1 MSKNPEKSGW
11 SVRSIAICALL
22 TALSVILAR
31 LLIPMPNETTRFSIE
46 AVPIFIA
53 GMLFGPLPG
62 AFTGFAAD
70 FIGCL
75 FTPYGYNP
83 IFCVPP
89 ILYGL
94 CAGLFRPWLTQK
106 ISPLRIAAAFL
117 PAIVLGSILYQSGSL
132 ALIYGGTVAF
142 VIVTLLCGY
151 MLIHSNFLKKGKTSA
166 SKLAFFVTKLA
177 TRSVQFAV
185 TGVLDVLLVWALCR
199 SRVFTAAGVWP
210 TAAQPAQKGV
220 SGQ

>member
-1 MSKNPEKSGW
+1 MSKHPEKPGW

-62 AFTGFAAD
+62 ALTGFAAD

-94 CAGLFRPWLTQK
+94 CAGFFRPWLTQK

-117 PAIVLGSILYQSGSL
+117 PALVLGSILYQSGSL
-132 ALIYGGTVAF
+132 ALIYGGE
-142 VIVTLLCGY
+142 
-151 MLIHSNFLKKGKTSA
+151 
-166 SKLAFFVTKLA
+166 SKMAYFVTKLA

-210 TAAQPAQKGV
+210 TAAAPAQKGV

>member
-1 MSKNPEKSGW
+1 MPKNKFSPKPRW

-53 GMLFGPLPG
+53 GMLFGAL
-62 AFTGFAAD
+62 TGFAAD

-89 ILYGL
+89 MLYGL
-94 CAGLFRPWLTQK
+94 SAGLFRPWLTQK
-106 ISPLRIAAAFL
+106 VSPLRIAVAFL
-117 PAIVLGSILYQSGSL
+117 PAIMLGSILYQSGSL
-132 ALIYGGTVAF
+132 ALIYGGE
-142 VIVTLLCGY
+142 
-151 MLIHSNFLKKGKTSA
+151 
-166 SKLAFFVTKLA
+166 SKMAFFLAKLA

-185 TGVLDVLLVWALCR
+185 TGVLDVLLVWVLCR
-199 SRVFTAAGVWP
+199 SRVFSATGVWP
-210 TAAQPAQKGV
+210 AVAAPAGKGA

>member
-1 MSKNPEKSGW
+1 MSKNSRKSGW

-22 TALSVILAR
+22 TALSVVLAR

-53 GMLFGPLPG
+53 GML
-62 AFTGFAAD
+62 TGFAAD

-94 CAGLFRPWLTQK
+94 CAGLFRPWLTK
-106 ISPLRIAAAFL
+106 KVSPLRIAAAFL

-132 ALIYGGTVAF
+132 ALIYGGESKAAF
-142 VIVTLLCGY
+142 
-151 MLIHSNFLKKGKTSA
+151 FLA
-166 SKLAFFVTKLA
+166 KLAS
-177 TRSVQFAV
+177 RSVQFAV

-210 TAAQPAQKGV
+210 SAAKPAEKGV

>member
-1 MSKNPEKSGW
+1 MSKISRKSGW

-22 TALSVILAR
+22 TALSVVLAR

-62 AFTGFAAD
+62 ALTGFAAD

-94 CAGLFRPWLTQK
+94 CAGLFRPWLTRK
-106 ISPLRIAAAFL
+106 VSPLRIAAAFL

-132 ALIYGGTVAF
+132 ALIYGGE
-142 VIVTLLCGY
+142 
-151 MLIHSNFLKKGKTSA
+151 SKT
-166 SKLAFFVTKLA
+166 AFFVAKLA
-177 TRSVQFAV
+177 SRSVQFAV

-199 SRVFTAAGVWP
+199 LSLIHI
-210 TAAQPAQKGV
+210 
-220 SGQ
+220 

>member
-1 MSKNPEKSGW
+1 M
-11 SVRSIAICALL
+11 SVRVLAGCALL

-94 CAGLFRPWLTQK
+94 SAGLFRPWLTQK
-106 ISPLRIAAAFL
+106 VSPVRIAVAFL

-132 ALIYGGTVAF
+132 ALIYGGE
-142 VIVTLLCGY
+142 
-151 MLIHSNFLKKGKTSA
+151 

-185 TGVLDVLLVWALCR
+185 TGVLDVLLVWVLCR

-210 TAAQPAQKGV
+210 AAAKPAQKGV

>member
-1 MSKNPEKSGW
+1 MAKNIVPE
-11 SVRSIAICALL
+11 LPL
-22 TALSVILAR
+22 
-31 LLIPMPNETTRFSIE
+31 RFSIE

-62 AFTGFAAD
+62 ALTGFAAD

-89 ILYGL
+89 MLYGL
-94 CAGLFRPWLTQK
+94 SAGLFRPWLTQK
-106 ISPLRIAAAFL
+106 VSPLRIAVAFL

-132 ALIYGGTVAF
+132 ALIYGGE
-142 VIVTLLCGY
+142 
-151 MLIHSNFLKKGKTSA
+151 
-166 SKLAFFVTKLA
+166 SKMAFFLAKLA

-185 TGVLDVLLVWALCR
+185 TGVLDVLLVWVLCR
-199 SRVFTAAGVWP
+199 SRVFSATGVWP
-210 TAAQPAQKGV
+210 AVAAPAGKGA

>member
-1 MSKNPEKSGW
+1 MQKKELYVVP
-11 SVRSIAICALL
+11 VPVLDTYALTVCALL
-22 TALSVILAR
+22 TALSVVLAR
-31 LLIPMPNETTRFSIE
+31 LLTIIPSEVSRFSLE
-46 AVPIFIA
+46 AVPILLA
-53 GMLFGPLPG
+53 GLLFGPLPG
-62 AFTGFAAD
+62 AAVGFAAD

-75 FTPYGYNP
+75 FSPFGYNP
-83 IFCVPP
+83 IFCLPP

-132 ALIYGGTVAF
+132 ALIYGGD
-142 VIVTLLCGY
+142 
-151 MLIHSNFLKKGKTSA
+151 

>member
-117 PAIVLGSILYQSGSL
+117 PAIVLGSILYQSWSL
-132 ALIYGGTVAF
+132 AFVYGGDAF
-142 VIVTLLCGY
+142 E
-151 MLIHSNFLKKGKTSA
+151 
-166 SKLAFFVTKLA
+166 AFFLTKLA
-177 TRSVQFAV
+177 SRSVQFGV
-185 TGVLDVLLVWALCR
+185 TFVLDVLIVWLLYKAK
-199 SRVFTAAGVWP
+199 VFSSAKLWP
-210 TAAQPAQKGV
+210 PVSGAQKPTRED
-220 SGQ
+220 

>member
-31 LLIPMPNETTRFSIE
+31 LLIPMPNESTRFSIE
-46 AVPIFIA
+46 AV
-53 GMLFGPLPG
+53 
-62 AFTGFAAD
+62 
-70 FIGCL
+70 
-75 FTPYGYNP
+75 
-83 IFCVPP
+83 
-89 ILYGL
+89 YGL

-132 ALIYGGTVAF
+132 ALIYGGE
-142 VIVTLLCGY
+142 
-151 MLIHSNFLKKGKTSA
+151 

>member
-1 MSKNPEKSGW
+1 MSRSPGHPRW

-31 LLIPMPNETTRFSIE
+31 LLIPMPNESTRFSIE

-75 FTPYGYNP
+75 FSPYGYNP

-94 CAGLFRPWLTQK
+94 CAGLMRLWLTK
-106 ISPLRIAAAFL
+106 KVSPVRIAVGFL
-117 PAIVLGSILYQSGSL
+117 PAIVLGSILYQSGAL
-132 ALIYGGTVAF
+132 ALIYGGEA
-142 VIVTLLCGY
+142 
-151 MLIHSNFLKKGKTSA
+151 KT
-166 SKLAFFVTKLA
+166 AFFITKLA
-177 TRSVQFAV
+177 TRSVQFVV

-210 TAAQPAQKGV
+210 TAAKKEGV
-220 SGQ
+220 SEQ

>member
-1 MSKNPEKSGW
+1 MSGIPSRPRW

-31 LLIPMPNETTRFSIE
+31 LLIPMPNESTRFSIE

-75 FTPYGYNP
+75 FSPYGYNP

-89 ILYGL
+89 ILYGF
-94 CAGLFRPWLTQK
+94 CAGLMRPWLTK
-106 ISPLRIAAAFL
+106 KVSPVRIAVGFL
-117 PAIVLGSILYQSGSL
+117 PAIVLGSILYQSGAL
-132 ALIYGGTVAF
+132 ALIYGGEA
-142 VIVTLLCGY
+142 
-151 MLIHSNFLKKGKTSA
+151 KT
-166 SKLAFFVTKLA
+166 AFFLTKLA
-177 TRSVQFAV
+177 TRSVQFVV
-185 TGVLDVLLVWALCR
+185 TGALDVLLVWALCR

-210 TAAQPAQKGV
+210 STERRKEPMHHDA
-220 SGQ
+220 

>member
-1 MSKNPEKSGW
+1 MSKAPDCSRW

-31 LLIPMPNETTRFSIE
+31 LLIPMPNESTRFSIE
-46 AVPIFIA
+46 AVPIFVA

-70 FIGCL
+70 FISCL
-75 FTPYGYNP
+75 FSPYGYNP

-94 CAGLFRPWLTQK
+94 CAGLMRPWLTK
-106 ISPLRIAAAFL
+106 RVSPVRIAVGFL
-117 PAIVLGSILYQSGSL
+117 PAVVLGSILYQSGAL
-132 ALIYGGTVAF
+132 ALIYGGEA
-142 VIVTLLCGY
+142 
-151 MLIHSNFLKKGKTSA
+151 KT
-166 SKLAFFVTKLA
+166 AFFITKLA
-177 TRSVQFAV
+177 TRSVQFAI

-210 TAAQPAQKGV
+210 TAAKKEGV
-220 SGQ
+220 SEQ

>member
-94 CAGLFRPWLTQK
+94 SAGLFRPWLTQK
-106 ISPLRIAAAFL
+106 VSPVRIAVAFL

-132 ALIYGGTVAF
+132 ALIYGGE
-142 VIVTLLCGY
+142 
-151 MLIHSNFLKKGKTSA
+151 

-185 TGVLDVLLVWALCR
+185 TGVLDVLLVWVLCR

-210 TAAQPAQKGV
+210 AAAQPAQKGV

>member
-1 MSKNPEKSGW
+1 MSKNPEKSRW

-132 ALIYGGTVAF
+132 ALIYGGD
-142 VIVTLLCGY
+142 
-151 MLIHSNFLKKGKTSA
+151 

-177 TRSVQFAV
+177 TRSVTLETEEAAR
-185 TGVLDVLLVWALCR
+185 TLCIT
-199 SRVFTAAGVWP
+199 VNP
-210 TAAQPAQKGV
+210 V
-220 SGQ
+220 SAYGWKFDKDEFIDRMRQSVNVPVINVKEELA

>member
-1 MSKNPEKSGW
+1 MAGRNAAAMRSG
-11 SVRSIAICALL
+11 
-22 TALSVILAR
+22 
-31 LLIPMPNETTRFSIE
+31 E
-46 AVPIFIA
+46 IFWVSHGRNSPA
-53 GMLFGPLPG
+53 HR
-62 AFTGFAAD
+62 
-70 FIGCL
+70 
-75 FTPYGYNP
+75 PYRMG
-83 IFCVPP
+83 
-89 ILYGL
+89 GL

-132 ALIYGGTVAF
+132 ALIYGGD
-142 VIVTLLCGY
+142 
-151 MLIHSNFLKKGKTSA
+151 